1 MFYTSNWSS
10 ESKEKV
16 ESIIKRGLI
25 KYFNKN
31 SKFPRKKV
39 YLIKKDYLIL
49 NFKYNFRTK
58 TFLTKV
64 VDIKICTL

>member
-10 ESKEKV
+10 DSEEKV
-16 ESIIKRGLI
+16 ESKIKRGLI

-58 TFLTKV
+58 NFLTKV
-64 VDIKICTL
+64 VVIKICAP